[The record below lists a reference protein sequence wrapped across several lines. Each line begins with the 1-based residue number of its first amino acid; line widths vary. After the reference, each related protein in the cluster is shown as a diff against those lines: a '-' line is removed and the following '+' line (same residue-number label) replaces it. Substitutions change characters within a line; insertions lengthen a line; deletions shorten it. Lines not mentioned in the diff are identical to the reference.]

1 MEAIAGRERAI
12 ELLQKAYDAFNRGDM
27 AGAVAGLD
35 PQIEWTEPDS
45 FPGGGTHHGTAEVQ
59 GYLTRSRA
67 GWAEGRSEPERF
79 IAAGDRIVVFV
90 HARFRGKGS
99 AEWGEVR
106 LADVYTFRDGRPV
119 QMRAFADREEALTR
133 LRRALDDTVLSGI
146 ETNLDYLRQL
156 VADPIFVS
164 GGMTTRALD
173 AFGYAPRTVEVLEA
187 AILSMNGRGRPVE
200 LK

>member
-1 MEAIAGRERAI
+1 MALESDGGMSKLLIICWIGFLCCAAIGCGRGRSGDAMEAIAGRERAI

-90 HARFRGKGS
+90 HARFRSKGS

-119 QMRAFADREEALTR
+119 QMRAFADREEALR
-133 LRRALDDTVLSGI
+133 WAGVK
-146 ETNLDYLRQL
+146 
-156 VADPIFVS
+156 DPKL
-164 GGMTTRALD
+164 GM
-173 AFGYAPRTVEVLEA
+173 
-187 AILSMNGRGRPVE
+187 
-200 LK
+200 

>member
-1 MEAIAGRERAI
+1 MRSTEGTWLGPSRGWIRRLSGLSLTRFRE
-12 ELLQKAYDAFNRGDM
+12 
-27 AGAVAGLD
+27 
-35 PQIEWTEPDS
+35 
-45 FPGGGTHHGTAEVQ
+45 GGTHHGTAEVQ

-119 QMRAFADREEALTR
+119 QMRAFADREEALR
-133 LRRALDDTVLSGI
+133 WAGVK
-146 ETNLDYLRQL
+146 
-156 VADPIFVS
+156 DPKL
-164 GGMTTRALD
+164 GM
-173 AFGYAPRTVEVLEA
+173 
-187 AILSMNGRGRPVE
+187 
-200 LK
+200 